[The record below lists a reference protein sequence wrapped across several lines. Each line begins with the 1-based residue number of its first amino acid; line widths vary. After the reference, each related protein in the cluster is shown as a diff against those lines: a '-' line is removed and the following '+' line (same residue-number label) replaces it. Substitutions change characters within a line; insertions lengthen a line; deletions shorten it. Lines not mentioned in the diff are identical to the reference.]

1 MKTKPNPVLMQVWV
15 MIMAMTL
22 VMGPVLAAVG
32 WVQQRSIGSSDLA
45 TLSLDAISFTA
56 FRSLVVQGNLLFP
69 KHIPM
74 RVIFFTWY
82 LFCFVIYG
90 ESGADARTRLERHRR
105 VKLKNNTRMSM

>member
-1 MKTKPNPVLMQVWV
+1 
-15 MIMAMTL
+15 MIMVMTL

-32 WVQQRSIGSSDLA
+32 WMQQQSTGRSDLA
-45 TLSLDAISFTA
+45 TLSLNTISFTA

-90 ESGADARTRLERHRR
+90 ESGTVATRLEERRR
-105 VKLKNNTRMSM
+105 VQFTDNMSMYIKLTSKN